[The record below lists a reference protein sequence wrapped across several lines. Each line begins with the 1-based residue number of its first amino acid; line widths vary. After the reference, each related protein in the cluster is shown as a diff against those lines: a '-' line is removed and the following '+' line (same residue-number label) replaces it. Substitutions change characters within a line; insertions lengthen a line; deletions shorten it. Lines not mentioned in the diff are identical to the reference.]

1 MAAWLRGHPRRRPL
15 GLLLLCGAV
24 GAGAF
29 SPGRLSMPAW
39 LASRAAARAAAPPAR
54 VLLARETRRA
64 AERQRRPA
72 LALRAAAPDD
82 WQQATDA
89 ASGNVYYWNA
99 ATGETAWT
107 LPGSEPAA
115 AAADSVPAAGGP
127 GLPVEFTGQG
137 TATKVLYR
145 KILAEALAAVA
156 AARSAGKRR
165 LQVEFPLDDSDEGKT
180 LVKRYELMATWA
192 EELAAGINLPR
203 IVRVGEDIQ
212 IRDNIT
218 PGGGGEYLT
227 NEGIYGYRL
236 SSADQSEQVLLVLL
250 AGVDVDRLNELEDLV
265 KGATSVGRQLP
276 GGIELEVASTG
287 VLSSLDTVGYVRE
300 MGVPEDATII
310 LINSGLDK
318 VLAGGGGFFGLGGV
332 SKFLQSFDACYYIK
346 RASTGFLQFDC
357 RDPEW
362 RLWGVPRDAAA
373 LQFQVVGTSPAKPPF
388 WEAEQKIKALCRS

>member
-1 MAAWLRGHPRRRPL
+1 MLRVVMRRANA

-29 SPGRLSMPAW
+29 SPSLLGTPSW
-39 LASRAAARAAAPPAR
+39 LVSRAQ
-54 VLLARETRRA
+54 ETRRA
-64 AERQRRPA
+64 ALRRPGRDIA
-72 LALRAAAPDD
+72 SAPLALRAAAPGD

-115 AAADSVPAAGGP
+115 APDSVPAAGGA

-145 KILAEALAAVA
+145 KILAETLAAVA
-156 AARSAGKRR
+156 AARAAGKRR
-165 LQVEFPLDDSDEGKT
+165 LQIEFPLDDSDEGKT

-203 IVRVGEDIQ
+203 VVRVGEDIQ

-236 SSADQSEQVLLVLL
+236 SSADSSEQVLLVLL

-362 RLWGVPRDAAA
+362 RLWGVPRDSAA
-373 LQFQVVGTSPAKPPF
+373 LQFQVVGTSATKLPF